1 MHTGEVM
8 TQGIT
13 LKSLNQVIYK
23 PAKQTKPGAR
33 AQSAKT
39 EPSQVLE
46 SNDARALSQV
56 MCILESNDARAQ
68 SAKSEPIIYNQP
80 NKPNQ
85 HQGSVCTV

>member
-1 MHTGEVM
+1 MYNLGSNDARAQSAKPDPSH
-8 TQGIT
+8 IH
-13 LKSLNQVIYK
+13 

-56 MCILESNDARAQ
+56 MCTLG
-68 SAKSEPIIYNQP
+68 K
-80 NKPNQ
+80 
-85 HQGSVCTV
+85 